1 MSYWV
6 RMDSLIERGKE
17 MLRLKES
24 LIYEVMSP
32 YIFGDAGNALNYLQS
47 YIAVEGI
54 MEILKSNHIEIIY
67 DAKELSSFKLKMETA
82 KKIKDGMLSI
92 EKLNTKQKKLITKL
106 FGLDNGIVLSHTELS
121 GASRWHESTDL
132 LIHAERM
139 IIEYLLDGSNGSI
152 KEGCL
157 QFIPDSLLD

>member
-106 FGLDNGIVLSHTELS
+106 FGLDNVSCY
-121 GASRWHESTDL
+121 R
-132 LIHAERM
+132 RQ
-139 IIEYLLDGSNGSI
+139 N
-152 KEGCL
+152 
-157 QFIPDSLLD
+157 